1 MRTFCLA
8 VLSSLLIVLAACSPE
23 ARKGKGFSLPDGD
36 PDVGEFTFVTLQCN
50 SCHSLPSVKQLPDT
64 SGHSISFAL
73 GGKVTRIKTYGELV
87 TAIINPSH
95 KIAQSYA
102 PEHTDPAGGSAMRNY
117 NEFMTVNQLIDL
129 VSFLQSEY
137 ELQTF
142 ERSPYRA
149 YYP

>member
-1 MRTFCLA
+1 MRTFYLA
-8 VLSSLLIVLAACSPE
+8 VMSSLLIALAACSPE
-23 ARKGKGFSLPDGD
+23 ARKAKGFSLPDGD

-50 SCHSLPSVKQLPDT
+50 SCHNLPAIEQLPDT
-64 SGHSISFAL
+64 SGHSISVAL

-95 KIAQSYA
+95 KISQSYA
-102 PEHTDPAGGSAMRNY
+102 PQHTDATGESAMRNY
-117 NEFMTVNQLIDL
+117 NEFMTVKQLIDV
-129 VSFLQSEY
+129 VSFLQAQY
-137 ELQTF
+137 ELQPF